1 MSLYE
6 ARIRVIH
13 DCPYSRLARKF
24 PEATIAM
31 WCNFHTHVF
40 EISAPTDELMAMVQK
55 EMNLSGSNQMVV
67 GEGTHLRMIL
77 QDCDCTPGVMNVI
90 EQEGL
95 WSEEPVIYREG
106 WENYRVI
113 GHDRMA
119 FDRLVKRIEKE
130 GGTVHLDSFKP
141 LRLRGVADDMILTT
155 STLFAGL
162 TDKQVNVLASAVA
175 AGYFREAADT
185 GLDVLAKRAGL
196 SRSTYAE
203 HLRKAQHKMFENLC
217 PLIQMAA
224 DAERAA

>member
-24 PEATIAM
+24 PDATIAM
-31 WCNFHTHVF
+31 WCNFHTHIF
-40 EISAPTDELMAMVQK
+40 EISAPSDEIITQVQK
-55 EMNLSGSNQMVV
+55 EMNMGGSNHMVV
-67 GEGTHLRMIL
+67 GEGKHLRMVL
-77 QDCDCTPGVMNVI
+77 QDCDCTPGVASAI

-95 WSEEPVIYREG
+95 WHEEPVIYREG

-113 GHDRMA
+113 GHDRAA
-119 FDRLVKRIEKE
+119 FERLVKCVEKD
-130 GGTVHLDSFKP
+130 GGVVELLSLKP
-141 LRLRGVADDMILTT
+141 LRLRGAADDMILTT

-162 TDKQVNVLASAVA
+162 TDRQVNVLASAVA
-175 AGYFREAADT
+175 AGYFHESCEL
-185 GLDVLAKRAGL
+185 GLDDLARRAGL

-203 HLRKAQHKMFENLC
+203 HLRKAQNKMFDNLC

-224 DAERAA
+224 DTERTV

>member
-31 WCNFHTHVF
+31 WCNFRTHIF
-40 EISAPTDELMAMVQK
+40 EISAPSDDIIAMVQK
-55 EMNLSGSNQMVV
+55 EMNLSGANQNVV
-67 GEGTHLRMIL
+67 GEGNHVRMVL
-77 QDCDCTPGVMNVI
+77 QDCDCTPGVMSVI

-113 GHDRMA
+113 GHDRTA
-119 FDRLVKRIEKE
+119 FERLVKRIEKD
-130 GGTVHLDSFKP
+130 GGTVQLVSLKP

-162 TDKQVNVLASAVA
+162 TDRQVGVLASAVA
-175 AGYFREAADT
+175 AGYFRESAET
-185 GLDVLAKRAGL
+185 GLDELAKRAGL

-203 HLRKAQHKMFENLC
+203 HLRKAQNKMFENLC

-224 DAERAA
+224 DTERAV